1 MPAEVNGN
9 HVIAHFSRARVVTY
23 NSNNEYYV
31 CGNIVLT
38 SHFVFL
44 SGHGNEST
52 DFEPVVS
59 IAVPR
64 KEIRLIIDHSVE
76 ACETHDKMDA
86 EAKAQMESL
95 SNAEESK
102 KD

>member
-9 HVIAHFSRARVVTY
+9 HVIAHFSRARAILY
-23 NSNNEYYV
+23 NSDEYYV
-31 CGNIVLT
+31 CGTIVIT
-38 SHFVFL
+38 PYFVFM
-44 SGHGNEST
+44 SGHGNENT
-52 DFEPVVS
+52 NFEPVVS

-64 KEIRLIIDHSVE
+64 DDIRLIIDHSVE